1 MTSTDAIMEMAKSNN
16 GMVTADAVTN
26 MGLSR
31 GLLTYLCGKGQLE
44 NVSRGVY
51 IMPDVWEDEMFNYA
65 VRFKKGVYSHGTAL
79 FLWGLT
85 DQTPIS
91 YTMTFPTGYNLAKV
105 KEEGIQCVQ
114 SKKEIY
120 LEGIVQADTPSGNK
134 VNCYCMEKT
143 LCDILR
149 PRTSTDVQIVSE
161 AFKQYVRLKNRNIPL
176 LSEYAKRLKVEER
189 VRAYL
194 EVLL

>member
-1 MTSTDAIMEMAKSNN
+1 MTSTNTILEMAKSNN
-16 GMVTADAVTN
+16 GIVTADAVTD

-31 GLLTYLCGKGQLE
+31 GLLTYLCEKGQLE

-51 IMPDVWEDEMFNYA
+51 IVPDVWEDEMFNYSI
-65 VRFKKGVYSHGTAL
+65 RFKKGVFSHETAL

-85 DQTPIS
+85 DQTPVF
-91 YTMTFPTGYNLAKV
+91 YTMTFPIGYNLTKV
-105 KEEGIQCVQ
+105 KEEGIKCVQ
-114 SKKEIY
+114 NKKEIY
-120 LEGIVQADTPSGNK
+120 SEGIDQVCTPSGNK
-134 VNCYCMEKT
+134 VNCYCIEKT

-149 PRTSTDVQIVSE
+149 PRASTDVQIVTE
-161 AFKQYVRLKNRNIPL
+161 AFKRYAKSNNRNIHL
-176 LSEYAKRLKVEER
+176 LSEYAKRLKVEEK